1 MRSVQPEGPYC
12 LGAMCDGVQIAER
25 MVLDLEAQGDEVG
38 FFAIFDTWVLQN
50 VQRPWLWRLAYYGER
65 FEDLRKMGVG
75 EQLRA
80 CARALRNNLSR
91 VAATGQPG
99 FKKGIEQ
106 AYWPEE
112 FVVGR
117 FRAPVALF
125 KKPKQP
131 YFYVKDPQM
140 GWGARCAGRVEIHE
154 VDFDH
159 VEMFREPYVRQ
170 VGAILAADLRRIEQS
185 SHEKRPAAGISFVPA
200 LSENA

>member
-65 FEDLRKMGVG
+65 FEELRKMGVG
-75 EQLRA
+75 GQLRA
-80 CARALRNNLSR
+80 YARALRNNSSR

-99 FKKGIEQ
+99 FKQGIEQ
-106 AYWPEE
+106 AYWPED
-112 FVVGR
+112 FVAGR

-125 KKPKQP
+125 KKPRQP

-170 VGAILAADLRRIEQS
+170 VGAILAADLRRVEQS
-185 SHEKRPAAGISFVPA
+185 RQEKRPAGGISFVPA